1 MGSELFSEDW
11 ATAWAKEINASESYR
26 VAALKWESGFVLVMQ
41 PDPEVGVREPRAVFV
56 DLSQGECRAAR
67 VATGEDLERAPY
79 VLRASPAV
87 WRQVLGGD
95 LEPVGAVMMGLM
107 DLSRGSLVGLAPW
120 VGAAKEL
127 LSAACR
133 VECSYPESLP

>member
-1 MGSELFSEDW
+1 MTTELFSEDW
-11 ATAWAKEINASESYR
+11 ATAWAKEINASDAYR

-41 PDPEVGVREPRAVFV
+41 PDPQVGVREPRAVFV
-56 DLSQGECRAAR
+56 ALARGECTAAR

-95 LEPVGAVMMGLM
+95 LEPVGAMMLGLM
-107 DLSRGSLVGLAPW
+107 DLSRGSLADLTPW

-133 VECSYPESLP
+133 VECSYPEGVD